1 MGTATVTDPAS
12 PARSPL
18 NWWQRGVVVLLF
30 AGIELPLY
38 LSCRSGTDIGTYGAY
53 AQLWRTGSL
62 RTLYAPE
69 PGRQTVEYPPLAI
82 GFSRLIDLLAQQ
94 LPADGAFAA
103 YFPGYGDALRFQ
115 LVYRAVMAV
124 LTLLI
129 LTALVVLVDRY
140 FGDETRRERLERVAV
155 FVAGVC
161 CLATVVFDRLDLVLG
176 ALILLAAVLA
186 VGGRHWL
193 WSAGVL
199 AAAIGF
205 KVTPVVLVPFWALAT
220 VPHAWF
226 AELSSAGAW
235 GRLAAGLA
243 LRCGVVVA
251 LTVLACLPFYL
262 LGGPDSLI
270 FLRFHAD
277 RGIECETTY
286 AAALAVLRQLGLEVG
301 CQASEYGA
309 YEVRAACT
317 PLLTR
322 LAPWVVGVPLLL
334 AAAAYFRRLRRE
346 ARGEAVARRLGLIG
360 PLLLA
365 MLIFLLG
372 NKVLS
377 PQYFLW
383 PLPLVP
389 LVPLSGRARR
399 WFLLGFT
406 LVCGL
411 TCGVFPV
418 AGSALVG
425 EWLPEGGRVHL
436 SGPTLAGALILSAR
450 SLAMLAVAVGLAV
463 QVVRGKDGHLRQ
475 PVPSEAT
482 PSGRINHRS

>member
-1 MGTATVTDPAS
+1 MGTATATDPAPPS
-12 PARSPL
+12 RSPL
-18 NWWQRGVVVLLF
+18 SWWQRGVVVLLF
-30 AGIELPLY
+30 AAIELPLY
-38 LSCRSGTDIGTYGAY
+38 LGCRSGTDIGTYGEY
-53 AQLWRTGSL
+53 ARWWRTGSL
-62 RTLYAPE
+62 RALYQPV

-94 LPADGAFAA
+94 LPADGAFADH
-103 YFPGYGDALRFQ
+103 FPGYGDALRFQ
-115 LVYRAVMAV
+115 LTYRATMAL
-124 LTLLI
+124 LTLLV
-129 LTALVVLVDRY
+129 LAALVVLVDRH
-140 FGDETRRERLERVAV
+140 FGDETRRERLERIAV

-161 CLATVVFDRLDLVLG
+161 FLATVVFDRLDLVLG
-176 ALILLAAVLA
+176 ALILLAAMLA

-193 WSAGVL
+193 LSAGVL

-220 VPHAWF
+220 VPRGWLA
-226 AELSSAGAW
+226 ALPSAGAW

-243 LRCGVVVA
+243 LRCGAVAA
-251 LTVLACLPFYL
+251 LTVLVCLPFYL

-270 FLRFHAD
+270 FLRFHAA

-286 AAALAVLRQLGLEVG
+286 AAALAVLHQLGLEVG
-301 CQASEYGA
+301 CQASDYGS

-334 AAAAYFRRLRRE
+334 AAVAYFRRLRRE
-346 ARGEAVARRLGLIG
+346 ARGEAAARRLGLIG

-365 MLIFLLG
+365 LLIFLLG

-383 PLPLVP
+383 PLPLAP

-399 WFLLGFT
+399 WFLLGFA

-411 TCGVFPV
+411 TWGVFPV

-425 EWLPEGGRVHL
+425 EWLTERGPVHL

-450 SLAMLAVAVGLAV
+450 ALAMVAVTAGLAVALFRPEASGDSVN
-463 QVVRGKDGHLRQ
+463 RGKM
-475 PVPSEAT
+475 E
-482 PSGRINHRS
+482 